1 MKNIIKKSSLKLRG
15 PKLSQSMSLASLA
28 SFPNL
33 LNVELVKTHL
43 EAL

>member
-15 PKLSQSMSLASLA
+15 PKLSQSLSLGALA

-33 LNVELVKTHL
+33 VNVDLVKTHL